1 MTPPDSVFLD
11 YSEVRQM
18 IVDSHAHYAH
28 AAFSNS
34 FRYLSWEENW
44 TLREGSLE
52 ELLEKMADRGISM
65 SVEPGIALDFNER
78 VLELAR
84 RYPGRI
90 FPAVGCHP
98 TRCIYEKWSDR
109 GRLAEFS
116 NSPGIVAIGE
126 TGLDY
131 HHPREEQ
138 QRRKQFLWFLYQLR
152 LAKKRKLPLIL
163 HIRDADRDAIRVLK
177 LFRPKYGGVVHC
189 CGEGWDIISE
199 YLKLGLYIG
208 IGGTL
213 LNPARN
219 EKLKPAIARIPLERI
234 LVETDSP
241 YVLPYCKDVLP
252 PKLVRRTRNS
262 SLILPRVI
270 DEIAAIK
277 GVDRDE
283 VERITAENAI
293 RLFHLPGFE
302 DID

>member
-1 MTPPDSVFLD
+1 
-11 YSEVRQM
+11 M

-28 AAFSNS
+28 ASFSGT

-44 TLREGSLE
+44 TLNEGTLE
-52 ELLEKMADRGISM
+52 ELLFKMEERGIAM
-65 SVEPGIALDFNER
+65 SVEPGISLDFNEKI
-78 VLELAR
+78 LAMAK

-98 TRCIYEKWSDR
+98 IRCISEKWS
-109 GRLAEFS
+109 GRKRLDAFCDETV
-116 NSPGIVAIGE
+116 VAIGE

-138 QRRKQFLWFLYQLR
+138 HRIKQYLWFLYQLR

-163 HIRDADRDAIRVLK
+163 HIRAADRDAIRVLK
-177 LFRPKYGGVVHC
+177 RFKPKYGGVVHC
-189 CGEGWDIISE
+189 CGEGWEIIEE
-199 YLKLGLYIG
+199 YLKLGLHIG
-208 IGGTL
+208 IGGLL

-219 EKLKPAIARIPLERI
+219 EGLKEAVKHIPLDRI

-262 SLILPRVI
+262 SLILPWVI
-270 DEIAAIK
+270 AEIAALH
-277 GVDRDE
+277 GVSPEE

-293 RLFHLPGFE
+293 RLYRLPGA
-302 DID
+302 DTL

>member
-1 MTPPDSVFLD
+1 
-11 YSEVRQM
+11 M

-28 AAFSNS
+28 ASFSGS

-44 TLREGSLE
+44 ELKEGTLEDLLGQME
-52 ELLEKMADRGISM
+52 ERDIAM
-65 SVEPGIALDFNER
+65 SVEPGIALDFNAKI
-78 VLELAR
+78 LELAGR
-84 RYPGRI
+84 HPGRI

-109 GRLAEFS
+109 GRLEEYS
-116 NSPGIVAIGE
+116 RLPGVVAIGE

-138 QRRKQFLWFLYQLR
+138 QRRKQYLWFLYQLR
-152 LAKKRKLPLIL
+152 LARKRKLPLIL
-163 HIRDADRDAIRVLK
+163 HIRDADWDAIRVLNLYK
-177 LFRPKYGGVVHC
+177 PQYGGVVHC
-189 CGEGWDIISE
+189 CGEGWDVVQE

-208 IGGTL
+208 IGGVL

-219 EKLKPAIARIPLERI
+219 DKLKESVKRIPLESI

-252 PKLVRRTRNS
+252 PKQVRRTKNS

-270 DEIAAIK
+270 AEIAAIQ
-277 GVDRDE
+277 GIPAAE

-293 RLFHLPGFE
+293 RLFQLPGFE
-302 DID
+302 NKD